1 MIRRVFNAKNVA
13 TLARTAKTSNSTSAI
28 AAAKPTQMGSRFAA
42 FHTSGRQFQN
52 PSDVLEQTL
61 KEKGIPIPEKL
72 PPSEEQLKKN
82 FAAVDALVIPGPD
95 GELPIAPHV
104 IDLAERLFKL
114 NLIEANQLSKYMSQK
129 LGIPLGGMP
138 MGAPMMG
145 AMPTGGVAAAAPGA
159 AAAAAKPAEKPVE
172 KTEFNVKLEKFDD
185 KQKIKLIK
193 EVRVVNKELG
203 LKEAKD
209 LVEGA
214 PCIVMK
220 KVKKEDADKI
230 KAQLEAVGAT
240 VTLE

>member
-61 KEKGIPIPEKL
+61 KEK
-72 PPSEEQLKKN
+72 
-82 FAAVDALVIPGPD
+82 GPD